1 MKVRS
6 VFLKKVMIAHVWCH
20 HMFVLVQVNSS
31 ITWPKKTGMNK
42 PSLVHLSAFVFNLC
56 SPPNHAPMLEFL
68 GGTEE
73 GSMGADMVSGVG
85 GGALEPLRWQIH
97 LCMRLCGPR
106 WSSLQRKP
114 KTKRCI
120 FFVIC
125 SGACCCR
132 RKILWS
138 SLPRANNRLTVL
150 CPRPLRHHWGFVCRL
165 TLCNA
170 CYYDGCTC
178 AYQV

>member
-1 MKVRS
+1 M
-6 VFLKKVMIAHVWCH
+6 MIAHVWCH
-20 HMFVLVQVNSS
+20 HMFVLVQVNSL

-42 PSLVHLSAFVFNLC
+42 PFLVHLSAFVFNLF
-56 SPPNHAPMLEFL
+56 SPPNHAPMAGISWRHW
-68 GGTEE
+68 GGLHGRRHGEW
-73 GSMGADMVSGVG
+73 GRWG

-97 LCMRLCGPR
+97 LCMRLCGPW
-106 WSSLQRKP
+106 WSSLKRKP

-125 SGACCCR
+125 SGTCCR

-138 SLPRANNRLTVL
+138 SLPRANNRLTIL
-150 CPRPLRHHWGFVCRL
+150 CPRPLRHHWGFICRL
-165 TLCNA
+165 TLCNT